1 MIHRISAEDLILQRS
16 ASQLDDS
23 CSIASSFTLQDRV
36 EAIQQSS
43 EEFHEMVKKEMRE
56 KGIDRSQAMDLVRL
70 QRLIDVCDTK
80 ENTALYLLQ
89 DWNYEPQVCRF
100 LRLLCS
106 SGVNLK
112 DVVDFLHNT
121 PLHIAATKNFISLAK
136 FLIDSYPYML
146 VAINGQSELPVETAI
161 RHSQDDVAAFLI
173 RRMDHRRVR
182 NLFKAKKERKAAIS
196 LVKLTEEFRMQK
208 TILAVLDCLISPR
221 WPHPPCL
228 PSDIVP
234 CLSWEHLHDKPTHF
248 HVTYDIL
255 ESDVNGRFPDDP
267 DYEYTPKSFYYNLT
281 KHFQQDLNKEILNH
295 VVIKLLTERKWG
307 KYAAFWF
314 RVRFFNYLVFLVAL
328 SASFMSAATSDD
340 PLDYKSAPGRKSL
353 EILLSLMT
361 LWFIIDEISELKRE
375 PLAYVKDFFN
385 YLDLSGYFLIV
396 ATFVFRYPGGNAQWI
411 FGSLAIMINFVGIF
425 KYSVGDRY
433 IGLYIKC
440 LGMVIYKDIPRFL
453 VVFTIILLAFSISF
467 YIALKAGDLNLGSAL
482 GSEFALCKNGVG
494 CVMLAGLKTWL
505 EGSSVVRSLP
515 TAGWLGALL
524 AIFFMMSVVIIL
536 MNVLIA
542 QLSLTYEMVQEE
554 SLLSF
559 SVLRMQSVATIEWQ
573 SRFKYWNLRKKYYVP
588 GEIKSREEV
597 EEMMK
602 QYRESTNPTSTTA
615 YEKWHVQEPSKVHV
629 FYEGPIEHKNL
640 FTPVL
645 KETGSF
651 RH

>member
-56 KGIDRSQAMDLVRL
+56 KGVDRSQAMDLVRL

-100 LRLLCS
+100 LRLLSS

-121 PLHIAATKNFISLAK
+121 PLHIAATKNFISLSK
-136 FLIDSYPYML
+136 LLIDSYPCML
-146 VAINGQSELPVETAI
+146 MAINGQGEMPVETAI

-182 NLFKAKKERKAAIS
+182 NLFKAKKERNAAIS
-196 LVKLTEEFRMQK
+196 LVKLTEEFGMQK
-208 TILAVLDCLISPR
+208 TIVALLDCLVSPR

-234 CLSWEHLHDKPTHF
+234 CLSWEHLQDKPTHF

-281 KHFQQDLNKEILNH
+281 KHFQQNLNKEILNH
-295 VVIKLLTERKWG
+295 VVIKLLTKRKWE

-314 RVRFFNYLVFLVAL
+314 RVRFFNYVVFLAVL

-340 PLDYKSAPGRKSL
+340 PLDYKSSPGRRTT
-353 EILLSLMT
+353 EILVTLMT
-361 LWFIIDEISELKRE
+361 LWFIADEISELKRE
-375 PLAYVKDFFN
+375 PLAYAKDVFN
-385 YLDLSGYFLIV
+385 YLDLSGYFLIA
-396 ATFVFRYPGGNAQWI
+396 ATFVFRYLGSDAQWI
-411 FGSLAIMINFVGIF
+411 LGSLAIIINFCGIF

-453 VVFTIILLAFSISF
+453 VVFTIILVAFSISF
-467 YIALKAGDLNLGSAL
+467 FTALKAGDFNLGSAL
-482 GSEFALCKNGVG
+482 GSEYSLCKEDVG

-505 EGSSVVRSLP
+505 EGSSVVRSLS
-515 TAGWLGALL
+515 TAGWLGAIL
-524 AIFFMMSVVIIL
+524 AIFFMLSVVIIL
-536 MNVLIA
+536 LNVLIA

-602 QYRESTNPTSTTA
+602 QYRESTNPTSPRDD
-615 YEKWHVQEPSKVHV
+615 EK
-629 FYEGPIEHKNL
+629 
-640 FTPVL
+640 
-645 KETGSF
+645 
-651 RH
+651 